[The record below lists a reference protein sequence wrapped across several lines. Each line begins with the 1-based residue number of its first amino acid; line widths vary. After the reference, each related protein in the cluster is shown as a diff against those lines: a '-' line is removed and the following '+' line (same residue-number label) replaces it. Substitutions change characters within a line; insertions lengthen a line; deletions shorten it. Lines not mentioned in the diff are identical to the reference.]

1 MSETNGR
8 NKLATGLGG
17 GAIVLALAGY
27 AWTQIQTDLARVQVH
42 DTAIAVIQQKELE
55 QERQNVRVEDQL
67 DRLNRKMDLLLRDRG
82 IRNPEPER

>member
-1 MSETNGR
+1 VSETNGR

-17 GAIVLALAGY
+17 GAIVLALATY
-27 AWTQIQTDLARVQVH
+27 AWTQIQTDLAKVQAH
-42 DTAIAVIQQKELE
+42 DTAIAVIQQKSLE
-55 QERQNVRVEDQL
+55 QDRNQVRMEDQL